1 VSKKLRLN
9 FSYSFSGQIWRILA
23 EAETGIIVAE
33 IREGNSRKTDFAAI
47 YQNKLLYESVPLPE
61 KWWISAVALQQGIL
75 ILQTYPDSQTPVPKG
90 ILALDVRT
98 ASLLWQYPQLN
109 YIGINKSELAVMASE
124 LTDSGQVYQLI
135 NLKTGKVTEMLP
147 EENLPASQPESAEK
161 IIFPRHYTSENKYFP
176 VIVSFLEQKL
186 KIRTEKAVD
195 YAEYQHL
202 LIISYYLYT
211 HNTLSN
217 FLVVIDRQTGILLH
231 ELMATQ
237 LSGTGLDTFCIMNNH
252 LIFVRE
258 KKELLSYEL

>member
-1 VSKKLRLN
+1 MSKKLRLN
-9 FSYSFSGQIWRILA
+9 FSYSFSGQIWRLLT

-33 IREGNSRKTDFAAI
+33 TRDGNQRKTDFAAI

-61 KWWISAVALQQGIL
+61 TWWISAVALQQGIL
-75 ILQTYPDSQTPVPKG
+75 LLQTFPDSQTPVPKG
-90 ILALDVRT
+90 ILALDVRS
-98 ASLLWQYPQLN
+98 ANIIWQHPQLN
-109 YIGINKSELAVMASE
+109 YAGFSILQSAVIATES
-124 LTDSGQVYQLI
+124 TNDGQIYRLI
-135 NLKTGKVTEMLP
+135 NLKTGKTSDLARYSPLDETGI
-147 EENLPASQPESAEK
+147 SADSK

-176 VIVSFLEQKL
+176 AIVSFLNQKL
-186 KIRTEKAVD
+186 GIKAEKAVD

-202 LIISYYLYT
+202 LIISYYLYD

-231 ELMATQ
+231 ESIATQ

>member
-1 VSKKLRLN
+1 MSKKLRLN

-33 IREGNSRKTDFAAI
+33 VRDGNRRKTDFAAI

-61 KWWISAVALQQGIL
+61 NWWISAVALQQGIL
-75 ILQTYPDSQTPVPKG
+75 LLQTYPDSQTPVPKG
-90 ILALDVRT
+90 ILAVEVHS
-98 ASLLWQYPQLN
+98 ANILWQHPPLN
-109 YIGINKSELAVMASE
+109 YMGFNTTQSAVIAIEPS
-124 LTDSGQVYQLI
+124 DAGPVYRLI
-135 NLKTGKVTEMLP
+135 NLKTGKIAAFIEDP
-147 EENLPASQPESAEK
+147 IPDESGTAADAK
-161 IIFPRHYTSENKYFP
+161 IIFPRHYTPENKYFP

-186 KIRTEKAVD
+186 KIRAEKAVD

-217 FLVVIDRQTGILLH
+217 FLVVIDRQTGIVWH
-231 ELMATQ
+231 EPIASQ
-237 LSGTGLDTFCIMNNH
+237 LSGTGLDTFCIMNDQ

>member
-1 VSKKLRLN
+1 VSKKLTLN

-23 EAETGIIVAE
+23 DAETETVVAE
-33 IREGNSRKTDFAAI
+33 LRDGNRRKTDFAAI

-61 KWWISAVALQQGIL
+61 NWWISAVALQQGIL
-75 ILQTYPDSQTPVPKG
+75 LLQTYPDSQTPVPKG

-98 ASLLWQYPQLN
+98 ASLLWQHPQLN
-109 YIGINKSELAVMASE
+109 YIGINKSDIMAVAPSD
-124 LTDSGQVYQLI
+124 TGPVYWLI
-135 NLKTGKVTEMLP
+135 DLKTGKITEMLP
-147 EENLPASQPESAEK
+147 DENFPAREPASAEK
-161 IIFPRHYTSENKYFP
+161 IIFPRHYTPENKYFP

-186 KIRTEKAVD
+186 KIRAEKAVD

-231 ELMATQ
+231 ETMATQ

>member
-1 VSKKLRLN
+1 MSKKLTLN
-9 FSYSFSGQIWRILA
+9 FSYSFFGQIWRILA
-23 EAETGIIVAE
+23 EAETEIVVAE
-33 IREGNSRKTDFAAI
+33 IRDSNRRKTDFAAI

-61 KWWISAVALQQGIL
+61 NWWISAVTLQQSIL
-75 ILQTYPDSQTPVPKG
+75 LLQTYPDSQTPVPKG

-98 ASLLWQYPQLN
+98 ANLLWQYPQLN
-109 YIGINKSELAVMASE
+109 YLGINKSELTVMASE
-124 LTDSGQVYQLI
+124 AVDSGLVYRLI
-135 NLKTGKVTEMLP
+135 DLKTGKVTEMLP
-147 EENLPASQPESAEK
+147 EENLSASKTESAEK

-176 VIVSFLEQKL
+176 TIVSFLSQKL
-186 KIRTEKAVD
+186 KICPEKAVD

-217 FLVVIDRQTGILLH
+217 FLVVIDRQAGIVLH
-231 ELMATQ
+231 EPMATQ

-258 KKELLSYEL
+258 KKELISYAL